1 MGWGWSSTLAEAIDM
16 ATGGD
21 KSKEI
26 TMLHVPP
33 IALVDVTP

>member
-1 MGWGWSSTLAEAIDM
+1 MGWEWSSTLEEAIDM
-16 ATGGD
+16 ATGGN
-21 KSKEI
+21 KNMEI